1 MSSRT
6 SSDRV
11 DPEVRARLDAFLARV
26 MADREAR
33 TEAERDAERRRYA
46 EFERRRAEEARRQ
59 RLRDGHV
66 PRAKR
71 SARVADVPELAGVD
85 LTRDLLFQ
93 GPQGTGKTYAAC
105 ALLAHRAAVRTVRYA
120 SFGEVLDAAF
130 ARSGMAKYR
139 NVGVLVLDD
148 VGKTAQTPATVECL
162 RDLVDWRHEDG
173 KQTVLTTSYSGAELL
188 GRMER
193 GSDVEHARDVRSRLR
208 WFEVVRFGG
217 PDRRSM

>member
-1 MSSRT
+1 MSSRG
-6 SSDRV
+6 SSDQ
-11 DPEVRARLDAFLARV
+11 EFQARLDSLVARV
-26 MADREAR
+26 LADRAAR
-33 TEAERDAERRRYA
+33 TEAELDAERRRVA
-46 EFERRRAEEARRQ
+46 EFERQRADEVRRQ

-71 SARVADVPELAGVD
+71 QADVAGVPELAGVD

-93 GPQGTGKTYAAC
+93 GPQGTGKTWAAC
-105 ALLAHRAAVRTVRYA
+105 ALLRHRAAARTVRYA
-120 SFGEVLDAAF
+120 SFGDVLDAAF
-130 ARSGMAKYR
+130 ARSGMSKFR
-139 NVGVLVLDD
+139 NVGVLVIDD
-148 VGKTAQTPATVECL
+148 VGKTAQTAATVECL